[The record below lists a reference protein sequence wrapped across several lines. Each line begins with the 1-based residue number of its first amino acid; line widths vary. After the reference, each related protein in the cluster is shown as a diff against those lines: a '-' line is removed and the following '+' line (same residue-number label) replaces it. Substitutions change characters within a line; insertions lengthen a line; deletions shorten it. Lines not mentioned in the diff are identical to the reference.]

1 MRTQSCQMQVMI
13 THHPRPTVV
22 IRQLAIRWFRRSAGI
37 SVWITNICMLTMT
50 MAVTLVVT

>member
-22 IRQLAIRWFRRSAGI
+22 IRQLAILWFRRSAGI